1 MERKS
6 LSSQE
11 SIALERLPDA
21 LRMLA
26 CDGTGLQRYSPGT
39 LIMSRR
45 TGGDQIRFLVSGQA
59 SLVLRDDD
67 GEKIAVDTLGP
78 HDIFGEVSFFT
89 GLPWPSDAELW
100 ADTLCQ
106 IIEIPAEDFE
116 LLIRLEP
123 DFAVTLV
130 KNLVRKIIR
139 LDRAIFRTKVK
150 RRALQN
156 LISREEH
163 IFSDYVVGDYVR
175 RHLFPRVEEL
185 ARTDEPAL
193 IIGESGVGKESLA
206 HTIFRKSHHCK
217 EVFLQV
223 NLLRSDGDG
232 VTEIPETPQA
242 DTRHE
247 VTEKQL
253 RLFFGYEEPG
263 PDGGTKEAS
272 GYFELTEDGTLLVRG
287 VDQLTP
293 VVQMKLLEAIVT
305 DTFRRCGSVRLQ
317 KAKVRLI
324 ATSRIDPSQITLERH
339 PLLYALL
346 LQSMH
351 VPPLRTRR
359 REIPRLVDH
368 FLKKYSR
375 EMHRDVGRLPKESVK
390 TLVNYAWPGND
401 LELSTTL
408 KRAVMVCE
416 DGVIRP
422 QDIYFDLRR
431 IEGRGKI
438 NLLKFARV
446 RKLLMSPLFPAVLQS
461 AAVPFL
467 FLVMIF
473 LFLGPSDPV
482 KNPAAVISWAVGWPV
497 LIIGAFIFARFW
509 CSLCP
514 IGTIGNLAKKILA
527 LEKPF
532 PAFLKN
538 RSDFLVAGAVLFV
551 LWFEHVTQIRNSP
564 ATLGLLL
571 LAMLASAVLA
581 SVIFERQSW
590 CLYLCGLGG
599 MMGVLAKSAIV
610 ELRADRNVCI
620 SQCGSNECYVG
631 GSADQGCPYG
641 QAGPRLH
648 SNRVCKLCTS
658 CIKNCPHG
666 AINLNLRIPGREL
679 WEIRQPNT
687 GTAFLVVGMMGAL
700 LSEMITK
707 SALYSSMSSALPF
720 PNAVDFSVVFMLVIA
735 LATLSLALAATISRR
750 VYKESFRGNFAR
762 YGLALLPLALTS
774 FTAYHMYYFVT
785 LGAQLPVLASNFF
798 DIEALKHLSVTLPEH
813 YIRAIQQGLVATGL
827 VWTLLIIYRI
837 GSGSHP
843 SLSKALAGILPHA
856 LLAVVL
862 ALIMTQAMGSFFF
875 G

>member
-1 MERKS
+1 MKRKS
-6 LSSQE
+6 ISSPE
-11 SIALERLPDA
+11 SIDLERLPEA
-21 LRMLA
+21 LRRLA
-26 CDGTGLQRYSPGT
+26 CNDSGLQQYIAGE

-67 GEKIAVDTLGP
+67 GEKIAVDSLGP

-106 IIEIPAEDFE
+106 VIEIPGEDLE
-116 LLIRLEP
+116 LLIRQEP

-150 RRALQN
+150 RRALQT

-206 HTIFRKSHHCK
+206 HTIFRQSHHGK
-217 EVFLQV
+217 EVFLQL

-232 VTEIPETPQA
+232 VPEIPGIPEA
-242 DTRHE
+242 DSRHNL
-247 VTEKQL
+247 TEKQL

-263 PDGGTKEAS
+263 SEGGTKEVS
-272 GYFELTEDGTLLVRG
+272 GYFDLTEDGTLLVRG
-287 VDQLTP
+287 VDQLTA

-324 ATSRIDPSQITLERH
+324 ATSRIDPSQITLEKH

-346 LQSMH
+346 PHSLH

-375 EMHRDVGRLPKESVK
+375 EMRRDIGRLPKESVK
-390 TLVNYAWPGND
+390 TLVNYTWPGND

-431 IEGRGKI
+431 IEGRGKL
-438 NLLKFARV
+438 NLLRFTRV
-446 RKLLMSPLFPAVLQS
+446 RKLLTSPLFPAVLQS

-482 KNPAAVISWAVGWPV
+482 KNPAAVVSWALGWPV
-497 LIIGAFIFARFW
+497 LIIGAFFFARFW

-514 IGTIGNLAKKILA
+514 IGTLGGLAKKIVA
-527 LEKPF
+527 WEKPF

-571 LAMLASAVLA
+571 VAMLASAVLA
-581 SVIFERQSW
+581 SIIFERQSW

-620 SQCGSNECYVG
+620 SQCGSNECYIG

-700 LSEMITK
+700 LSEMATK
-707 SALYSSMSSALPF
+707 TELYSNLSAIFPF
-720 PNAVDFSVVFMLVIA
+720 PPAVDFTLVFIIVIA
-735 LATLSLALAATISRR
+735 AANLSLALAASISRR
-750 VYKESFRGNFAR
+750 VYRESFRGNYAR

-774 FTAYHMYYFVT
+774 FAAYHIFYFVT
-785 LGAQLPVLASNFF
+785 LGAQLPVLAMNTF
-798 DIEALKHLSVTLPEH
+798 DIPTLKHLSITLPEH
-813 YIRAIQQGLVATGL
+813 YIRAIQQGLVSIGL
-827 VWTLLIIYRI
+827 VWTLLIVYRI
-837 GSGSHP
+837 GSSSHP
-843 SLSKALAGILPHA
+843 SLSKALAGMLPHA
-856 LLAVVL
+856 LLAM
-862 ALIMTQAMGSFFF
+862 ALTLVMMQAMGSFFF